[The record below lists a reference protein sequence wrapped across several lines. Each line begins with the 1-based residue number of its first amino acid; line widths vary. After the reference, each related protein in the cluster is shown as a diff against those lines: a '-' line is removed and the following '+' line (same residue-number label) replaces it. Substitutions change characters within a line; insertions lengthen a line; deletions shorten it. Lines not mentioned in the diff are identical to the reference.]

1 MEDKNKTF
9 SYTYSAKQQE
19 EIKNIRQK
27 YLPKEEDSIERLRKL
42 DAGVTKPGTVTAF
55 IVGIIGTLIF
65 GIGMCCCMV
74 CSDTCFI
81 SGIVIGIC
89 GIVILSAAYPLYE
102 YITKK
107 KREKLAPEIMRL
119 TDELMK

>member
-107 KREKLAPEIMRL
+107 KREKLAPEIMLANR
-119 TDELMK
+119 